1 MRLFP
6 FLAPPRRTASMRVFR
21 RFLKVLER
29 RLVLTEKA

>member
-6 FLAPPRRTASMRVFR
+6 FRSPRRADPTRVFR

-29 RLVLTEKA
+29 RLVRMEKA

>member
-6 FLAPPRRTASMRVFR
+6 FLAPRRTASTRVFR

-29 RLVLTEKA
+29 HLVQLEKA

>member
-6 FLAPPRRTASMRVFR
+6 FLRLRRPASTRVFR

-29 RLVLTEKA
+29 RLVIMEKA

>member
-6 FLAPPRRTASMRVFR
+6 FLVARRTAPTRVFR

-29 RLVLTEKA
+29 RLALMEKA